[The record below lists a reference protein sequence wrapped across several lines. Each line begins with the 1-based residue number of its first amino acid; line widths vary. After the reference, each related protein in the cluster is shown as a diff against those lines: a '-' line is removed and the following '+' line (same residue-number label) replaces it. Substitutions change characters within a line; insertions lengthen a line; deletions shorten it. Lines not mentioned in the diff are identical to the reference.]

1 MSIFIKDLLY
11 NKIIVAHNISIIL
24 LIALTWLRHPKLG

>member
-11 NKIIVAHNISIIL
+11 IKLKILEIIVVHNISIIL
-24 LIALTWLRHPKLG
+24 LIALTLRT